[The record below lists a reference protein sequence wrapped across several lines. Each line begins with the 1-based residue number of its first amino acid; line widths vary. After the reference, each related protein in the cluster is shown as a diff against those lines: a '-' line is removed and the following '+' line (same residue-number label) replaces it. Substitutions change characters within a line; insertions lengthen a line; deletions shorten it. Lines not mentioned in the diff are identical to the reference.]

1 MASSSTSRS
10 STRAPVSSALLP
22 DALLALALERLSDC
36 AALLADAGI
45 SASAVTLS
53 RLALAAVGGVL
64 LGFGVF
70 SWAAVVMVCASMGDA
85 IDGLV
90 ARRTHTASPSGALLD
105 ASVDRYEEFLFLGG
119 LAIHFRENAL
129 ALALALSALAG
140 SFMVSYGSAKAE
152 AAGVPVPPGVMRRP
166 ERAVCLGL
174 GVSLSAIAAGLQAR
188 GAAPGWAVFAPIFV
202 ALGVVAV
209 LANVSAVVRLRRV
222 GRAAEDLRDHFS
234 PPEL

>member
-1 MASSSTSRS
+1 
-10 STRAPVSSALLP
+10 VSSALLP
-22 DALLALALERLSDC
+22 DALLAVAVERLEDC

-53 RLALAAVGGVL
+53 RLVLAGVGGIL

-70 SWAAVVMVCASMGDA
+70 SWAAVVMMCASLGDA

-90 ARRTHTASPSGALLD
+90 ARRTNSASPSGALLD

-119 LAIHFRENAL
+119 LAIHFRENVV

-152 AAGVPVPPGVMRRP
+152 AAGVSVPPGVMRRP
-166 ERAVCLGL
+166 ERAVCLCL
-174 GVSLSAIAAGLQAR
+174 GVSLSAIAGGLQVA
-188 GAAPGWAVFAPIFV
+188 GSGSSWVVLAPIFV
-202 ALGVVAV
+202 ALGIIAV
-209 LANVSAVVRLRRV
+209 LANVSAAVRLRHV
-222 GRAAEDLRDHFS
+222 ARAADNRRHL
-234 PPEL
+234 

>member
-1 MASSSTSRS
+1 MANSSTSRS

-22 DALLALALERLSDC
+22 GALLGVVLERLEDC

-45 SASAVTLS
+45 SANVVTLS
-53 RLALAAVGGVL
+53 RLLLAAGGGIL

-70 SWAAVVMVCASMGDA
+70 SWAAVVMLCASLGDA
-85 IDGLV
+85 LDGLV
-90 ARRTHTASPSGALLD
+90 ARRTHSTSASGALLD

-119 LAIHFRENAL
+119 LAIHFRESTV

-166 ERAVCLGL
+166 ERAICLCV
-174 GVSLSAIAAGLQAR
+174 GVSLSAIAAHCHAR
-188 GAAPGWAVFAPIFV
+188 SWIVLAPIFV

-209 LANVSAVVRLRRV
+209 LANVSAVVRLRNIA
-222 GRAAEDLRDHFS
+222 RAADER
-234 PPEL
+234 

>member
-1 MASSSTSRS
+1 MANSSTSRS
-10 STRAPVSSALLP
+10 STRPVSSALLP
-22 DALLALALERLSDC
+22 DALLAIAVERLADC

-45 SASAVTLS
+45 TASAVTLS
-53 RLALAAVGGVL
+53 RLVLAAVGGVL

-70 SWAAVVMVCASMGDA
+70 SWAAVVMMCASLGDA

-90 ARRTHTASPSGALLD
+90 ARHTHSASPSGALLD

-119 LAIHFRENAL
+119 LAIHFRENAV

-152 AAGVPVPPGVMRRP
+152 AAGMPVPPGVMRRP
-166 ERAVCLGL
+166 ERAVCLCL
-174 GVSLSAIAAGLQAR
+174 GVSLSAIAAGLP
-188 GAAPGWAVFAPIFV
+188 PGGSASSWVVFAPIFV

-209 LANVSAVVRLRRV
+209 LANVSAVARLRHIA
-222 GRAAEDLRDHFS
+222 RAAEDRRRRF
-234 PPEL
+234 